1 MREKNKDGV
10 HDLSITKKR
19 RILENYIGIYYNSSF
34 FWRRYWR
41 LVLIPCVELKQ
52 LSRALHK
59 LRSLSS
65 ELSFSF
71 TQNGT
76 QNCASNTQRLKH
88 HLVSTI
94 WYPTFKKR
102 SPSSANLVV
111 PPQPSSAVIRCD
123 TSKAPPEPWDTM
135 ACDIRLWCW
144 LKWPFSLSNNT
155 GNQQLEPKTVGFWKK
170 NFLFNYVIFGFH
182 VNFPGCTW
190 NMWLICFEHVLQ
202 WWMLWNSLSD

>member
-19 RILENYIGIYYNSSF
+19 RIIENYIGIYIYIHYNSSC
-34 FWRRYWR
+34 FWKRYWR

-52 LSRALHK
+52 LSKTLHK

-71 TQNGT
+71 TQNGI
-76 QNCASNTQRLKH
+76 QNCASNTQRLKY
-88 HLVSTI
+88 HLVSII

-144 LKWPFSLSNNT
+144 LKWPFSLHIT
-155 GNQQLEPKTVGFWKK
+155 
-170 NFLFNYVIFGFH
+170 LFNYVIFSFH

-190 NMWLICFEHVLQ
+190 NMRVICFEQVLQ
-202 WWMLWNSLSD
+202 WCILWNSLSD

>member
-19 RILENYIGIYYNSSF
+19 RILENYIGIYYNLSI
-34 FWRRYWR
+34 FWKRYWR

-52 LSRALHK
+52 LSKTLHK

-76 QNCASNTQRLKH
+76 QNCASNTQRLN
-88 HLVSTI
+88 LVSTI
-94 WYPTFKKR
+94 WHPTFRKR

-135 ACDIRLWCW
+135 ACDIRLWGW
-144 LKWPFSLSNNT
+144 LKWPFSLQIT
-155 GNQQLEPKTVGFWKK
+155 RK
-170 NFLFNYVIFGFH
+170 I
-182 VNFPGCTW
+182 
-190 NMWLICFEHVLQ
+190 
-202 WWMLWNSLSD
+202 NSLNPRM